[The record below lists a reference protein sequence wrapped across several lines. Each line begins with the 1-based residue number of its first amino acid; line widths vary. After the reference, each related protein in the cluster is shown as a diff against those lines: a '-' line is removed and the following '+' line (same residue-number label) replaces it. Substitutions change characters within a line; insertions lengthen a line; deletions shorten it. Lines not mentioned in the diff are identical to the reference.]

1 MNCIMAFYSRNLE
14 HSNIPCLLGK
24 KKQKENQLHTFY
36 NSPDNYLLAI
46 GELVRTFTSQVGY
59 RI

>member
-1 MNCIMAFYSRNLE
+1 MAFYSRNLE